1 MKLFKKINY
10 FPDEYY
16 CEREK
21 KENYIIHHYSP
32 HTYNAGDHFVIQS
45 IRNNIRS
52 LLPEAVFIP
61 KAIANNR
68 GWGEPIGLRKEN
80 ILFSNAH
87 ADAVI
92 VGGSDQYNNWSP
104 RISRKEIDFLK
115 PPLFLI
121 GLGVSS
127 KDLNLEPYIKNQ
139 EFNEDIVAT
148 NNKAALSSV
157 RDDITYNFLEN
168 LGYDKAINTGCPALH
183 LFDNE
188 FRINDSKKVLLTFP
202 FPMVN
207 NDSENLKYKVLVDVT
222 KQLLKYIHNKDLEP
236 IIVCH
241 DDRDV
246 SVAQYEF
253 GNEKIFFSN
262 YHQDFF
268 ELYKSALL
276 IVGSRLHASILTSG
290 MGIPNININLD
301 LRGQGFTQNYELS
314 DWHLDYTDKDIFDKL
329 IERIEKVLSGSLS
342 MFDKFSIKKKEK
354 RKVFNKF
361 IEDTVEIIK
370 TPIVKL

>member
-1 MKLFKKINY
+1 MNIFKKINY

-16 CEREK
+16 YKRDS

-32 HTYNAGDHFVIQS
+32 HTFNAGDHFVIQS
-45 IRNNIRS
+45 IRNYIKKV
-52 LLPEAVFIP
+52 LPEAVFVP
-61 KAIANNR
+61 KAIADNR
-68 GWGEPIGLRKEN
+68 GWGYPIGLRNEN
-80 ILFSNAH
+80 ILFSNTH

-104 RISRKEIDFLK
+104 RISRKEIDFLQ

-127 KDLNLEPYIKNQ
+127 KDLNLEPFIKNK
-139 EFNEDIVAT
+139 EFNKDILAT

-157 RDDITYNFLEN
+157 RDDVTYNFLKD

-188 FRINDSKKVLLTFP
+188 FKINDSKNVLITFP
-202 FPMVN
+202 FPLVN
-207 NDSENLKYKVLVDVT
+207 NNSENLKYKILVDVT
-222 KQLLKYIHNKDLEP
+222 KRMLKYLHDKNLKP

-246 SVAQYEF
+246 NVAQYEF
-253 GNEKIFFSN
+253 CNEQIFFSN
-262 YHQDFF
+262 YHQDYF
-268 ELYKSALL
+268 ELYNNALL
-276 IVGSRLHASILTSG
+276 VIGSRLHATILTSG

-301 LRGQGFTQNYELS
+301 LRGQAFTQSFEFS
-314 DWHLDYTDKDIFDKL
+314 DWHLEYTDTKLFDKL
-329 IERIEKVLSGSLS
+329 IQRIEKVLSGNLS
-342 MFDKFSIKKKEK
+342 MFDKFSVKKKENQK
-354 RKVFNKF
+354 IFYKF
-361 IEDTVEIIK
+361 IDDTVSIIK
-370 TPIVKL
+370 NAK